1 MTKFKIF
8 VYHEDWPQKPFSK
21 PIEAYDITEAVDKL
35 VRTLDDNVHL
45 CSKDN
50 GEIWYYT
57 VDK

>member
-8 VYHEDWPQKPFSK
+8 VYHEDWPQKPF
-21 PIEAYDITEAVDKL
+21 DITEAVDKL

-50 GEIWYYT
+50 GDIWYYT
-57 VDK
+57 T